1 MISHEG
7 VTVLDHPLARDA
19 LGRLRERS
27 TPAPAFRGAM
37 RTIAFLLGVEATRDL
52 QLRSV
57 WIETPLEPVE
67 AQALDPVALAVVS
80 VLRAGQGLV
89 EGLIELVP
97 TARIGFVGLY
107 RDPATLKPVRY
118 YESLPSEL
126 GRGLVLVA
134 DPMLATGGSAAA
146 AVDCVK
152 AQGGTRIRL
161 LSVLAAPEGIAE
173 MRRRHP
179 DVPILTAA
187 IDRQLDDH
195 GYIRPGL
202 GDAGDRLFGTH

>member
-1 MISHEG
+1 MAAFDG

-19 LGRLRERS
+19 LGRLRERT
-27 TPAPAFRGAM
+27 TPSPAFRGAM

-52 QLRSV
+52 AVRPS
-57 WIETPLEPVE
+57 WIDTPLEPVQAE
-67 AQALDPVALAVVS
+67 ALDPLALAVVS

-118 YESLPSEL
+118 YESLPADL

-152 AQGGTRIRL
+152 ARGAERVRL
-161 LSVLAAPEGIAE
+161 LSVLSAPEGIAE

-179 DVPILTAA
+179 DVAILTAA
-187 IDRQLDDH
+187 VDRQLDDH